1 MTPIHG
7 EPDSETDVLIRR
19 SRSTGLTLAAA
30 LKARG
35 VRTTV
40 IDRLVEGANTS
51 RAAVVH
57 ARTLE
62 VLESLRVSARL
73 ARLGVHARR
82 LMIAKP

>member
-40 IDRLVEGANTS
+40 IDRLVERANT
-51 RAAVVH
+51 
-57 ARTLE
+57 
-62 VLESLRVSARL
+62 
-73 ARLGVHARR
+73 
-82 LMIAKP
+82 